1 VVDRLIPK
9 ITNPRTHS
17 RKQVANIAASI
28 REFGWTNPI
37 P

>member
-1 VVDRLIPK
+1 VVDRLIPM

-17 RKQVANIAASI
+17 RERVANIAASI